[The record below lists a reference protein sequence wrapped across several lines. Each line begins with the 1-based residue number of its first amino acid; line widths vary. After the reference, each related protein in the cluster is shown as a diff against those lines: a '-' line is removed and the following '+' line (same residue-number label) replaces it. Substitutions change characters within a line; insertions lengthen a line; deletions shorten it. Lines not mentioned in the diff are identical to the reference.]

1 MAAWKLSFEE
11 EIKELLDVQDDVDL
25 PIRSDGLGG
34 RGGIRNRSRNSLRRP
49 SELRTIPEFRED
61 SGMNASSTPAGVSG
75 ATAGG
80 GRKPGRGLGRG
91 QRIRARALKREQDEV
106 VFGGCGHLITS
117 EIAQLAISETA
128 STSSDRRHKPSIH
141 THWCCNARKGIYVYV
156 RSILSYTRILTHI
169 DSIHMC
175 VKAFVRI
182 RPLTASK

>member
-1 MAAWKLSFEE
+1 MAASKLSFEE

-91 QRIRARALKREQDEV
+91 QRIRARALKREQEEEV

-141 THWCCNARKGIYVYV
+141 THWVSWSC
-156 RSILSYTRILTHI
+156 SPPSW
-169 DSIHMC
+169 
-175 VKAFVRI
+175 
-182 RPLTASK
+182 

>member
-1 MAAWKLSFEE
+1 MARLESIFRHFALERRGNMAASKLSFEE

-75 ATAGG
+75 ATARG

-128 STSSDRRHKPSIH
+128 STSSRDRKVVTH
-141 THWCCNARKGIYVYV
+141 THWV
-156 RSILSYTRILTHI
+156 SWSW
-169 DSIHMC
+169 S
-175 VKAFVRI
+175 
-182 RPLTASK
+182 PPSW

>member
-11 EIKELLDVQDDVDL
+11 EIKELLDVEDDVDL
-25 PIRSDGLGG
+25 PIRSDPRSEFESLTGRSIGGG
-34 RGGIRNRSRNSLRRP
+34 RGGIRRSSDRTP
-49 SELRTIPEFRED
+49 ELRTIPEFRKD
-61 SGMNASSTPAGVSG
+61 SGRNASSTPAGVSG

-91 QRIRARALKREQDEV
+91 QRIRARALKREQEEEV

-141 THWCCNARKGIYVYV
+141 THWVSWSC
-156 RSILSYTRILTHI
+156 SPPSW
-169 DSIHMC
+169 
-175 VKAFVRI
+175 
-182 RPLTASK
+182 

>member
-1 MAAWKLSFEE
+1 MAASKLSFEE

-49 SELRTIPEFRED
+49 SELRTSPEFRED

-128 STSSDRRHKPSIH
+128 STSSRDRKVVTH
-141 THWCCNARKGIYVYV
+141 THWV
-156 RSILSYTRILTHI
+156 SWSW
-169 DSIHMC
+169 S
-175 VKAFVRI
+175 
-182 RPLTASK
+182 PPSW